1 VINNTLA
8 RRYAKALVQIG
19 SEEGLID
26 RFRDELT
33 AIDRTFSA
41 NAELKAVFANPAFT
55 AEQKNEIMKGI
66 VATAKCS
73 ELVGNFLLL
82 LVDKNRVAFLDQIVH
97 SFEALADEQSGIIRP
112 VITTAF
118 TLDASQ
124 VAAIQGAL
132 EKKSG
137 KKVIPQVTVDQSLI
151 GGVVTQIG
159 DTAFDS
165 SVKTQLKRIQDIL
178 QKG

>member
-8 RRYAKALVQIG
+8 RRYAKALVQLG
-19 SEEGLID
+19 SEGGLID
-26 RFRDELT
+26 RFRDELS
-33 AIDRTFSA
+33 AIDSLFAGNS
-41 NAELKAVFANPAFT
+41 ELRAAFGNPAFT
-55 AEQKNEIMKGI
+55 AEQKKEIMKELI
-66 VATAKCS
+66 AKAQCS

-97 SFEALADEQSGIIRP
+97 TYEKLADEQSGVIRP
-112 VITTAF
+112 VIKTAF
-118 TLDASQ
+118 ALDDSQ
-124 VAAIQGAL
+124 IGSIQSAL
-132 EKKSG
+132 EKKTG
-137 KKVIPQVTVDQSLI
+137 KKVVPQVTVDQSLL
-151 GGVVTQIG
+151 GGVITQIG

>member
-19 SEEGLID
+19 SEDGLID

-33 AIDRTFSA
+33 AIER
-41 NAELKAVFANPAFT
+41 VFASDNGLKSVFSNPAFT
-55 AEQKNEIMKGI
+55 AEQKKEIMKELI
-66 VATAKCS
+66 AKAQCS
-73 ELVGNFLLL
+73 SLVGNFLLL
-82 LVDKNRVAFLDQIVH
+82 LVDKNRVAFLDQIVQTYGT
-97 SFEALADEQSGIIRP
+97 LADEQSGIIRP
-112 VITTAF
+112 VIKTAYA
-118 TLDASQ
+118 LDDSQ
-124 VAAIQGAL
+124 VSAIQGAL

-137 KKVIPQVTVDQSLI
+137 KKVVPQVTVDQSLL

>member
-1 VINNTLA
+1 MINNTLA

-19 SEEGLID
+19 SEGGLID
-26 RFRDELT
+26 RFREELG
-33 AIDRTFSA
+33 AVGRIFAS
-41 NAELKAVFANPAFT
+41 NAELKAVFGNPAFT
-55 AEQKNEIMKGI
+55 AEQKKEIMKELI
-66 VATAKCS
+66 SSVKCS
-73 ELVGNFLLL
+73 ELVGNFLQL
-82 LVDKNRVAFLDQIVH
+82 LVDKNRVAFLDQIIH
-97 SFEALADEQSGIIRP
+97 TYETLADEQSGIIRP
-112 VITTAF
+112 VIKTAF
-118 TLDASQ
+118 ALEDSQ
-124 VAAIQGAL
+124 VASIQSAL

-137 KKVIPQVTVDQSLI
+137 KKVIPQVTVDQSLL

>member
-1 VINNTLA
+1 MINNTLA

-26 RFRDELT
+26 RFREELT
-33 AIDRTFSA
+33 AIEHVFFA
-41 NAELKAVFANPAFT
+41 NADLKAVFANPAFT
-55 AEQKNEIMKGI
+55 SEQKKEIMKDL
-66 VATAKCS
+66 VAKLKCS

-97 SFEALADEQSGIIRP
+97 TYETLADEQSGIIRP
-112 VITTAF
+112 VIKTAF
-118 TLDASQ
+118 ALDDSQ
-124 VAAIQGAL
+124 VAAIQSAL

-137 KKVIPQVTVDQSLI
+137 KKVIPQVTVDPSLL

-159 DTAFDS
+159 DTVFDS

>member
-1 VINNTLA
+1 VINNTIA
-8 RRYAKALVQIG
+8 RRYAKALVQLG
-19 SEEGLID
+19 SEGGLVD
-26 RFRDELT
+26 RFREEL
-33 AIDRTFSA
+33 AGIDTLFA
-41 NAELKAVFANPAFT
+41 GNAELRAVFSNPAFT
-55 AEQKNEIMKGI
+55 ADQKKEIMQGLVEKS
-66 VATAKCS
+66 KCS

-97 SFEALADEQSGIIRP
+97 TYEKLADEHSGIIRP
-112 VITTAF
+112 VIRTAF
-118 TLDASQ
+118 SLDDSQ
-124 VAAIQGAL
+124 VASIQVAL

-137 KKVIPQVTVDQSLI
+137 KKVIPQVTVDKGLM
-151 GGVVTQIG
+151 GGLVTQIG